1 MLKITLMV
9 DSDNIIGVKETLNE
23 YCEKCGDVT
32 VINVEEIKGETKHE
46 NKTL

>member
-1 MLKITLMV
+1 MLKITLLV

-23 YCEKCGDVT
+23 YCEKFGDVI
-32 VINVEEIKGETKHE
+32 VINVEEIKGKTKHE